1 MHATSDTRLELY
13 LQEPHNSN
21 RATPLAVSL
30 TIHAVL
36 AAGLLLLH
44 FGTTP
49 AAIPWRSQT
58 VILTPILPRTP
69 VKQRPPKFAQPRTVV
84 PPVPLPMRAEAR
96 AFHAP
101 VSERAAEPVVHA
113 VDVAAVAPVVAAPI
127 AISLPAPVPHLPVLP
142 APPMKTDNLSSSSV
156 ANATAPNGKV
166 ESSGFGAS
174 GVATRAT
181 STNSAQPSVGAFG
194 ATSVGTRAAADAPR
208 VSPGGAFGDAS
219 ATAYRAKS
227 DAPRT
232 AADTA
237 VEILDKPKPKYT
249 EEARRLGIE
258 GEVLV
263 DALFPASGPAR
274 VLRLI
279 RGLGHGLDENAEA
292 AAQSIRFRPATRAG
306 QPVDSTAV
314 VHIVFQIA
322 F

>member
-1 MHATSDTRLELY
+1 MHATPDTRLELY
-13 LQEPHNSN
+13 LQEPHNSS

-44 FGTTP
+44 FGTAP
-49 AAIPWRSQT
+49 AVIPWRSQG
-58 VILTPILPRTP
+58 VILTPILSRPP
-69 VKQRPPKFAQPRTVV
+69 VKERAPKFARPKNVV

-113 VDVAAVAPVVAAPI
+113 VDVAPVAPAVATPI
-127 AISLPAPVPHLPVLP
+127 AISLPAPAPHLPVLP
-142 APPMKTDNLSSSSV
+142 APPMKTDNLSSSSA
-156 ANATAPNGKV
+156 ANAAAPAGKV
-166 ESSGFGAS
+166 EASGFGTA
-174 GVATRAT
+174 GVAAHAAPM
-181 STNSAQPSVGAFG
+181 NGPSVGAFG
-194 ATSVGTRAAADAPR
+194 ATSVGTRAAADSPR
-208 VSPGGAFGDAS
+208 MSPEGAFGDAS
-219 ATAYRAKS
+219 AMAYRAKS
-227 DAPRT
+227 DAPRSS
-232 AADTA
+232 ADTA
-237 VEILDKPKPKYT
+237 VEILEKPKPKYT
-249 EEARRLGIE
+249 DEARRLGIE

-263 DALFPASGPAR
+263 EALFPASGPAR

-279 RGLGHGLDENAEA
+279 RGLGHGLDENAQV
-292 AAQSIRFRPATRAG
+292 AAQSIHFRPATRAG